1 MKIYAVYING
11 SIIYANKKEDLKV
24 YCELRHDMIDPDI
37 SKLNINDEVYQELVT
52 NEDTNL
58 LVNLKETDGFP
69 LLMKEFELIF
79 SEHEVF
85 NLLVFLHHQ
94 SLLIEND
101 ITKYTNCSI
110 YNLFI
115 IIGDKFNK
123 LFSSAEVEYEISMYH
138 LYESFIYDRES
149 RLWNHK
155 FIDYKATKRKD
166 IKMDK
171 GEKIAKIENFVKKL
185 EYDYAVLERTSKVI
199 LLSDKEEEIITANLA
214 ELKKVIKKIKKC
226 KTFEEID
233 KYIKVKKIL
242 KEARW

>member
-11 SIIYANKKEDLKV
+11 NIIYANKRSDLES
-24 YCELRHDMIDPDI
+24 YCDIRHNIIKPDI
-37 SKLNINDEVYQELVT
+37 TKLNITDEVYQELVT
-52 NEDTNL
+52 NEDSNL
-58 LVNLKETDGFP
+58 LVNLRETNGFP
-69 LLMKEFELIF
+69 LLMKEFELIY
-79 SEHEVF
+79 SEHELF

-101 ITKYTNCSI
+101 IVKYTNMSL

-115 IIGDKFNK
+115 IVGEKFNK
-123 LFSSAEVEYEISMYH
+123 IFSSAEVEYEINMCY

-149 RLWNHK
+149 KIWDHK
-155 FIDYKATKRKD
+155 FIDYKASKRGD
-166 IKMDK
+166 VKMDK
-171 GEKIAKIENFVKKL
+171 VEKIKKIENFVEKL

-199 LLSDKEEEIITANLA
+199 ILSDKEEEIINNNLA

-242 KEARW
+242 KETRW

>member
-11 SIIYANKKEDLKV
+11 NIIYANKRSDLES
-24 YCELRHDMIDPDI
+24 YCDIRHNIIKPDI
-37 SKLNINDEVYQELVT
+37 TKLNITDEVYQELVT
-52 NEDTNL
+52 NEDSNL
-58 LVNLKETDGFP
+58 LVNLRETNGFP
-69 LLMKEFELIF
+69 LLMKEFELIY
-79 SEHEVF
+79 SEHELF

-101 ITKYTNCSI
+101 IVKYTNMSL

-115 IIGDKFNK
+115 IVGEKFNK
-123 LFSSAEVEYEISMYH
+123 IFSSAEVEYEINMYY

-149 RLWNHK
+149 KIWDHK
-155 FIDYKATKRKD
+155 FIDYKASKRGD
-166 IKMDK
+166 LKMDK